1 MTVLLK
7 VRQEKPRGEEKGL
20 SSNLLQNA
28 LICPLQKF
36 FLFPKQFFFRYEE
49 MKSSKKWKNGAMA
62 PFSFYIVR
70 DKSGLCRN
78 SSKIGKKSLFDSE
91 MYLRILRFQ
100 KNAVHSTIQRKSF
113 TINSHDASEHKVAL
127 HKFSIWDGLD

>member
-7 VRQEKPRGEEKGL
+7 VRQEKPREEGL

-49 MKSSKKWKNGAMA
+49 MKSSKKWKNGARA
-62 PFSFYIVR
+62 SFSFYIVR

-78 SSKIGKKSLFDSE
+78 SSKIGKK
-91 MYLRILRFQ
+91 IIVWQ
-100 KNAVHSTIQRKSF
+100 WAVS
-113 TINSHDASEHKVAL
+113 
-127 HKFSIWDGLD
+127 